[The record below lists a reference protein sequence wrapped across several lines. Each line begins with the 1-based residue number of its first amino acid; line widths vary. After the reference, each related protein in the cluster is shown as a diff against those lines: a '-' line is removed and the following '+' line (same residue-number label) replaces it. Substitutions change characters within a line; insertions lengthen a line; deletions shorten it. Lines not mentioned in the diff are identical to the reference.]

1 MIEVG
6 GKIPDYDLRFHDG
19 SLQRL
24 SDLAGSQAA
33 VVLAFYVFDFS
44 PT

>member
-6 GKIPDYDLRFHDG
+6 GKTPDYDLRFHDG

-24 SDLAGSQAA
+24 SEVARNNAA
-33 VVLAFYVFDFS
+33 VVVAFYVFDFS